1 MSPFQNIEKYGKSVF
16 SIYIKTQYKLGKQA
30 IEIFN

>member
-1 MSPFQNIEKYGKSVF
+1 MKNMEKVYF
-16 SIYIKTQYKLGKQA
+16 RFYIKTQYKLGKQT